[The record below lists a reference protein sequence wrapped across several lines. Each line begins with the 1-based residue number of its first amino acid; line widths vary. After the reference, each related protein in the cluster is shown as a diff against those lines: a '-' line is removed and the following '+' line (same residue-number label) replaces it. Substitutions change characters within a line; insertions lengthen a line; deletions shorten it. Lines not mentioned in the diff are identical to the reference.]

1 MKPAD
6 SVVVARA
13 LTISALLVCVIAPPL
28 ALAEKGDRSKPMV
41 VDADKPG
48 TLDLNRQVVVFSGN
62 VAIVQGTLSLRAERI
77 EVRESKD
84 RQRTATAIGTADK
97 PAAYRQKR
105 DLGNEWIEG
114 SAERIEYD
122 TRSDT
127 LKFSGN
133 ASVRRLRGTELADEI
148 TGNHIVWD
156 NNSDVFSVS
165 GGVPTP
171 ANPGGRIRAVLA
183 PRAEPAASGAAP
195 GATPGATPATP
206 VPEGAPLKST
216 RSLGEKK

>member
-1 MKPAD
+1 M
-6 SVVVARA
+6 
-13 LTISALLVCVIAPPL
+13 TISRIPFALAACVLL
-28 ALAEKGDRSKPMV
+28 ALAAHAPPAWGEKADRGKPMV

-48 TLDLNRQVVVFSGN
+48 TLDLQRQVVVFNGN
-62 VAIVQGTLSLRAERI
+62 VAVSQGSLSLRAERI

-84 RQRTATAIGTADK
+84 GQRVATAIGTADK
-97 PAAYRQKR
+97 PASYRQKR
-105 DLGNEWIEG
+105 DALNEWVEG

-148 TGNHIVWD
+148 TGASIVWD
-156 NNSDVFSVS
+156 NKADLFSVS
-165 GGVPTP
+165 GGVPSP

-183 PRAEPAASGAAP
+183 PRADPAASAP
-195 GATPGATPATP
+195 PPAPADGT
-206 VPEGAPLKST
+206 PLKSS
-216 RSLGEKK
+216 RSLGERP

>member
-1 MKPAD
+1 MTFPVR
-6 SVVVARA
+6 STA
-13 LTISALLVCVIAPPL
+13 LAAAALLSLLLAAP
-28 ALAEKGDRSKPMV
+28 ASWGEKGDRSKPMV

-48 TLDLNRQVVVFSGN
+48 TLDFQRQVVVFNGN
-62 VAIVQGTLSLRAERI
+62 VSISQGTLSLRAERI

-84 RQRTATAIGTADK
+84 GQRTATAIGSTDK
-97 PAAYRQKR
+97 PAQYRQKR
-105 DLGNEWIEG
+105 DVLNEWVEG

-133 ASVRRLRGTELADEI
+133 ASVRRLRGTEPADEI

-156 NNSDVFSVS
+156 NKVDVFSVS
-165 GGVPTP
+165 GGVPSA

-183 PRAEPAASGAAP
+183 PRADPAASAAP
-195 GATPGATPATP
+195 SEP
-206 VPEGAPLKST
+206 APLKPS
-216 RSLGEKK
+216 RALGDGKP

>member
-1 MKPAD
+1 MTFPVR
-6 SVVVARA
+6 STA
-13 LTISALLVCVIAPPL
+13 LAAAALLSLLLAAP
-28 ALAEKGDRSKPMV
+28 ASWGEKGDRSKPMV

-48 TLDLNRQVVVFSGN
+48 TLDFQRQVVVFNGN
-62 VAIVQGTLSLRAERI
+62 VSISQGTLSLRAERI

-84 RQRTATAIGTADK
+84 GQRTATAIGSTDK
-97 PAAYRQKR
+97 PAQYRQKR
-105 DLGNEWIEG
+105 DVLNEWVEG

-133 ASVRRLRGTELADEI
+133 ASVRRLRGTEPADEI

-156 NNSDVFSVS
+156 NKVDVFSVS
-165 GGVPTP
+165 GGVPSA

-183 PRAEPAASGAAP
+183 PRADPAASAAP
-195 GATPGATPATP
+195 AEP
-206 VPEGAPLKST
+206 APLKPS
-216 RSLGEKK
+216 RALGDGKP

>member
-1 MKPAD
+1 MKPAI
-6 SVVVARA
+6 SVPVVSY
-13 LTISALLVCVIAPPL
+13 LALLATAVLWAPP
-28 ALAEKGDRSKPMV
+28 AAAEKADRSKPMI

-62 VAIVQGTLSLRAERI
+62 VAVVQGTLSLRAERI

-84 RQRTATAIGTADK
+84 RQRTATAIGSADK

-133 ASVRRLRGTELADEI
+133 ASVRRLRGTEVADEI

-165 GGVPTP
+165 GGVATP
-171 ANPGGRIRAVLA
+171 ANPAGRIRAVLA
-183 PRAEPAASGAAP
+183 PRSEAAASAP
-195 GATPGATPATP
+195 APA
-206 VPEGAPLKST
+206 VASPEAAPLKST

>member
-1 MKPAD
+1 MTFPVR
-6 SVVVARA
+6 STA
-13 LTISALLVCVIAPPL
+13 LAAAALLSLLLAAP
-28 ALAEKGDRSKPMV
+28 ASWGEKGDRNKPMV

-48 TLDLNRQVVVFSGN
+48 TLDFQRQVVVFNGN
-62 VAIVQGTLSLRAERI
+62 VSISQGTLSLRAERI

-84 RQRTATAIGTADK
+84 GQRTATAIGSTDK
-97 PAAYRQKR
+97 PAQYRQKR
-105 DLGNEWIEG
+105 DVLNEWVEG

-133 ASVRRLRGTELADEI
+133 ASVRRLRGTEPADEI

-156 NNSDVFSVS
+156 NKVDVFSVS
-165 GGVPTP
+165 GGVPSA

-183 PRAEPAASGAAP
+183 PRADPAASTAP
-195 GATPGATPATP
+195 AEP
-206 VPEGAPLKST
+206 APLKPS
-216 RSLGEKK
+216 RALGDGKP

>member
-1 MKPAD
+1 M
-6 SVVVARA
+6 
-13 LTISALLVCVIAPPL
+13 TISVRTTPLAAAALLCLLLAAP
-28 ALAEKGDRSKPMV
+28 ASWGEKADRSKPMV

-48 TLDLNRQVVVFSGN
+48 TLDFQRQVVVFNGN
-62 VAIVQGTLSLRAERI
+62 VSISQGTLSLRAERI

-84 RQRTATAIGTADK
+84 GQRTATAIGSADK
-97 PAAYRQKR
+97 PAQYRQKR
-105 DLGNEWIEG
+105 DVLNEWVEG

-133 ASVRRLRGTELADEI
+133 ASVRRLRGTEAADEI

-156 NNSDVFSVS
+156 NKVDVFSVS
-165 GGVPTP
+165 GGVPTA

-183 PRAEPAASGAAP
+183 PRADPAASAAP
-195 GATPGATPATP
+195 SEP
-206 VPEGAPLKST
+206 APLKPS
-216 RSLGEKK
+216 RALGDSKP

>member
-1 MKPAD
+1 M
-6 SVVVARA
+6 
-13 LTISALLVCVIAPPL
+13 TISVRTTALAAAALLSLLLAAP
-28 ALAEKGDRSKPMV
+28 ASWGEKADRSKPMV

-48 TLDLNRQVVVFSGN
+48 TLDFQRQVVVFNGN
-62 VAIVQGTLSLRAERI
+62 VSISQGTLSLRAERV

-84 RQRTATAIGTADK
+84 GQRTATAIGSTDK
-97 PAAYRQKR
+97 PAQYRQKR
-105 DLGNEWIEG
+105 DVLNEWVEG

-133 ASVRRLRGTELADEI
+133 ASVRRLRGTEPADEI

-156 NNSDVFSVS
+156 NKVDVFSVS
-165 GGVPTP
+165 GGVPSA

-183 PRAEPAASGAAP
+183 PRADPAASAATSEP
-195 GATPGATPATP
+195 
-206 VPEGAPLKST
+206 APLKPS
-216 RSLGEKK
+216 RALGDGKP

>member
-1 MKPAD
+1 M
-6 SVVVARA
+6 
-13 LTISALLVCVIAPPL
+13 TISVRTTALAAAALLSLLLAAP
-28 ALAEKGDRSKPMV
+28 ASWGEKADRSKPMV

-48 TLDLNRQVVVFSGN
+48 TLDFQRQVVVFNGN
-62 VAIVQGTLSLRAERI
+62 VSISQGTLSLRAERI

-84 RQRTATAIGTADK
+84 GQRTATAIGSTDK
-97 PAAYRQKR
+97 PAQYRQKR
-105 DLGNEWIEG
+105 DVLNEWVEG

-133 ASVRRLRGTELADEI
+133 ASVRRLRGTEPADEI

-156 NNSDVFSVS
+156 NKVDVFSVS
-165 GGVPTP
+165 GGVPSA

-183 PRAEPAASGAAP
+183 PRADPAASAAP
-195 GATPGATPATP
+195 SEP
-206 VPEGAPLKST
+206 APLKPS
-216 RSLGEKK
+216 RALGDGKP